1 MTKRQGLKTF
11 AVDTG
16 LLFDHEGRSLLQ
28 KDPADVPLPLGSIS
42 LPPGL
47 SSAVVSNSF
56 WFGTQGGGLLNG
68 LHARAGRSVLDWDVG
83 GDLDGH
89 DFLTGTA
96 LADYIDGRAGNDT
109 ILGLGGNDTLI
120 GGGGRDS
127 LQGGSG
133 NDTLQG
139 GDDNDTLR
147 GGADN
152 DLIRGGEGADVLGGG
167 EGDDTLNGGSGNDFL
182 LGGAGL
188 NEIDTGA
195 GGDTIGW
202 HPSSSWASGEFGFV
216 EVMDFSLSDDRF
228 RFDDGF
234 FAQDPGDGDVLFAI
248 NVGVD
253 TYICANTAHD
263 GWQWIARLRD
273 VEAALVA
280 EKIADDSIL
289 EGSTWGHE
297 PLFIGPQPEIP
308 FDPPVLETL
317 DIPWMG

>member
-28 KDPADVPLPLGSIS
+28 KDPADMPLPLGSIS
-42 LPPGL
+42 LPPGS

-109 ILGLGGNDTLI
+109 
-120 GGGGRDS
+120 
-127 LQGGSG
+127 
-133 NDTLQG
+133 LQG

-152 DLIRGGEGADVLGGG
+152 DLIQGGEGAVVLGGG
-167 EGDDTLNGGSGNDFL
+167 EGDDTLNGGAGNDFL

-195 GGDTIGW
+195 GEDTIGW
-202 HPSSSWASGEFGFV
+202 HPSSSWASGEFGFADV
-216 EVMDFSLSDDRF
+216 IDFSLSDDRF
-228 RFDDGF
+228 RFDDDF
-234 FAQDPGDGDVLFAI
+234 FAQGPGDGGALSDVLFAI

-253 TYICANTAHD
+253 TYICANTADD
-263 GWQWIARLRD
+263 GWLWIARLRD
-273 VEAALVA
+273 VGAALVA

-289 EGSTWGHE
+289 AGSTWVHE